1 MTNFSHPL
9 LQLTRARLLEF
20 IREPEAI
27 FWVFVFPVL
36 MALGLGIAFR
46 NRPAESLAIAVQDG
60 HGAVALA
67 ASLDS
72 FPDIRAKV
80 LDSDEARNELRTG
93 KVALVLIPGDSVTY
107 VFDPTRSESQLARRA
122 VDDAVQRSGGRTDPV
137 QVGEQH
143 LTEPGSRYIDFL
155 IPGLL
160 GLNLMGS
167 GMWGIGFN
175 IVQARR
181 KKLLKR
187 LLATPMR
194 KSQYLL
200 SYALSRFVFMLVE
213 VAALVGFGWLVFD
226 VRVHGSLVDLL
237 VVSVVGA
244 LAFTGMGMLTASRAK
259 TLEGVSGIMNLV
271 MMPMWIFSGV
281 FFSYARFPEAFQPFI
296 KLLPLTPLLDAL
308 RSTMTDGAPLSAN
321 LGQLAAIA
329 VWGLLSFGIAL
340 KIFRWN

>member
-1 MTNFSHPL
+1 MSRYSHPL
-9 LQLTRARLLEF
+9 WQLTRARLLEF

-46 NRPAESLAIAVQDG
+46 NRPLESLRIAVQDG
-60 HGAVALA
+60 ADAAELA
-67 ASLDS
+67 ATLDS
-72 FPDIRAKV
+72 FPGLQARA
-80 LDSDEARNELRTG
+80 LAPADARNQLRTG
-93 KVALVLIPGDSVTY
+93 KVALVVVPGDSVIY
-107 VFDPTRSESQLARRA
+107 LFDPTRNESQLARRV
-122 VDDAVQRSGGRTDPV
+122 VDDAVQRAQGRRDPV
-137 QVGEQH
+137 AVGERY

-194 KSQYLL
+194 KSEYLL
-200 SYALSRFVFMLVE
+200 AYVLSRLVFMILE
-213 VAALVGFGWLVFD
+213 VAALIGFGWVVFD
-226 VRVHGSLVDLL
+226 VRVHGSFLNLF

-244 LAFTGMGMLTASRAK
+244 LAFAGLGMLTASRAK

-281 FFSYARFPEAFQPFI
+281 FFSYSRFPDALQPAI
-296 KLLPLTPLLDAL
+296 KALPLTPLLDAL
-308 RSTMTDGAPLSAN
+308 RSVMIDGAPLSAN
-321 LGQLAAIA
+321 LGRLSLVGLWGA
-329 VWGLLSFGIAL
+329 VSFLTAL

>member
-20 IREPEAI
+20 IREPEAL

-46 NRPAESLAIAVQDG
+46 NRPAESLAVAVQDG

-72 FPDIRAKV
+72 FPDIRATV

-107 VFDPTRSESQLARRA
+107 VFDPTRTESQLARRA

-200 SYALSRFVFMLVE
+200 SYALSRFVFMLLE

-281 FFSYARFPEAFQPFI
+281 FFSYSRFPEAFQPII

-308 RSTMTDGAPLSAN
+308 RSIMTDGAPLGAN
-321 LGQLAAIA
+321 LGQLLAIA
-329 VWGLLSFGIAL
+329 AWGLLSFAIAL

>member
-1 MTNFSHPL
+1 MSRLSHPL

-20 IREPEAI
+20 VREPEAI

-46 NRPAESLAIAVQDG
+46 NRPTESLAVAVQEG
-60 HGAVALA
+60 RGAVELA

-72 FPDIRAKV
+72 FPDLRARV
-80 LDSDEARNELRTG
+80 LESEEARNELRTG
-93 KVALVLIPGDSVTY
+93 KVALVVIPGDSVTY
-107 VFDPTRSESQLARRA
+107 VFDPTRSESRLARRT
-122 VDDAVQRSGGRTDPV
+122 VDDAVQRTGGRTDPV
-137 QVGEQH
+137 RVGERH
-143 LTEPGSRYIDFL
+143 LAEPGSRYIDFL

-200 SYALSRFVFMLVE
+200 SYVLSRFVFMIVE

-226 VRVHGSLVDLL
+226 VRVHGSLVDLF
-237 VVSVVGA
+237 VISVVGA
-244 LAFTGMGMLTASRAK
+244 LAFAGLGMLTASRAK

-281 FFSYARFPEAFQPFI
+281 FFSYTRFPEAFHPFI
-296 KLLPLTPLLDAL
+296 KLLPLTPLLSAL

-321 LGQLAAIA
+321 LGQLLAIA
-329 VWGLLSFGIAL
+329 VWGLLSFAIAL

>member
-1 MTNFSHPL
+1 MSSFSHPL
-9 LQLTRARLLEF
+9 LQLTRVRLLEF
-20 IREPEAI
+20 VREPEVL

-46 NRPAESLAIAVQDG
+46 NRPAASLAVAVQEG
-60 HGAVALA
+60 RGAVELA
-67 ASLDS
+67 TRLDG
-72 FPDIRAKV
+72 FPDLRVRV
-80 LDSDEARNELRTG
+80 LESEEARNELRTG
-93 KVALVLIPGDSVTY
+93 KVALVIIPGDSVIY

-122 VDDAVQRSGGRTDPV
+122 VDDAVQRSGGRTDPIPI
-137 QVGEQH
+137 GERH

-200 SYALSRFVFMLVE
+200 SYVLSRFVFMLVE
-213 VAALVGFGWLVFD
+213 VAALVGFGWLVFG
-226 VRVHGSLVDLL
+226 VRVHGSLIDLL
-237 VVSVVGA
+237 IVSVVGA
-244 LAFTGMGMLTASRAK
+244 LAFAGMGMLVASRAR
-259 TLEGVSGIMNLV
+259 TLEGVSGMMNLV

-281 FFSYARFPEAFQPFI
+281 FFSYTRFPEAFQPFI
-296 KLLPLTPLLDAL
+296 KLLPLTPLLEAL

-321 LGQLAAIA
+321 LGQLVAIA

>member
-1 MTNFSHPL
+1 MIKYSNPL
-9 LQLTRARLLEF
+9 LQLTRARVMEF

-46 NRPAESLAIAVQDG
+46 NRPAESLRIAVEQG
-60 HGAVALA
+60 NGATALA
-67 ASLDS
+67 ATLDS
-72 FPDIRAKV
+72 FPDLDARV
-80 LDSDEARNELRTG
+80 LQPETARNELRTG
-93 KVALVLIPGDSVTY
+93 KIAVVVVPGDSLTY
-107 VFDPTRSESQLARRA
+107 VFDPSRSESQLARRT
-122 VDDAVQRSGGRTDPV
+122 VDDAVQRSRGRTDPV
-137 QVGEQH
+137 PVGEQH

-181 KKLLKR
+181 RKLLKR

-194 KSQYLL
+194 KSEYLL
-200 SYALSRFVFMLVE
+200 SYILSRFVFMVLE
-213 VAALVGFGWLVFD
+213 VAALIGFGWLVFD
-226 VRVHGSLVDLL
+226 VRVYGSILDLL

-244 LAFTGMGMLTASRAK
+244 LAFAGLGMLTASRAR
-259 TLEGVSGIMNLV
+259 TVEGVSGIMNVV

-281 FFSYARFPEAFQPFI
+281 FFSYARFPDALQPAI
-296 KLLPLTPLLDAL
+296 KALPLTPLLDAL
-308 RSTMTDGAPLSAN
+308 RAVMTDGAPLTAN
-321 LGQLAAIA
+321 LGRLSIVAA
-329 VWGLLSFGIAL
+329 WGIIGFLVAL

>member
-1 MTNFSHPL
+1 MTSFSHPL

-20 IREPEAI
+20 VREPEAL

-46 NRPAESLAIAVQDG
+46 NRPAESLAVAVQDG
-60 HGAVALA
+60 YGAEALA
-67 ASLDS
+67 SSLDS
-72 FPDIRAKV
+72 FPNIRANV
-80 LDSDEARNELRTG
+80 LDVEEARNQLRTG
-93 KVALVLIPGDSVTY
+93 KVALVLIPGDSITY
-107 VFDPTRSESQLARRA
+107 VFDPTRSESQLAKRI
-122 VDDAVQRSGGRTDPV
+122 VDDAVQRSGGRADPV
-137 QVGEQH
+137 RVGEQY

-200 SYALSRFVFMLVE
+200 SYVLSRFVFMVVE

-237 VVSVVGA
+237 IVSIVGA
-244 LAFTGMGMLTASRAK
+244 LAFAGLGMLTASRAK

-281 FFSYARFPEAFQPFI
+281 FFSYSRFPEAFQPFI
-296 KLLPLTPLLDAL
+296 KLLPLTSLLDAL
-308 RSTMTDGAPLSAN
+308 RSIMTDGAPLSAN
-321 LGQLAAIA
+321 FGQLLAIA
-329 VWGLLSFGIAL
+329 AWGLLSFGIAL